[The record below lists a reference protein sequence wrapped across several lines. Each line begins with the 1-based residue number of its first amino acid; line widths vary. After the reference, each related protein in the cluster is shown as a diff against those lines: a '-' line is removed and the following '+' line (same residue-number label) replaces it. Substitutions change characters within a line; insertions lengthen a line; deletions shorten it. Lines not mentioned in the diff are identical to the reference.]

1 MHGFII
7 SSLPNW
13 SENLDLVAKP
23 TSRKRLPLYSRDTLL
38 VPSGRQPY
46 GHITEIR
53 MGHEARIGARIEE
66 HAPFSVVSHVWV
78 LPVTEGEVFFI
89 VLSSPGQTHVLSLPQ
104 SPEDNN
110 FQDLRAMST
119 VGLDLQHSTLAV
131 AMIADNCVLQITESA
146 IAFSRNAQDSLL
158 VEKWPAGYKAVAAA
172 IETAISC
179 AVIALWV
186 DGRSEIRALTVD
198 HIDDEMV
205 SVAQLGK
212 PIQTEGE
219 VISLAIYST
228 EVLTF
233 VIAGNSNGTLQ
244 IFRVSPKNGLE
255 PYLDH
260 EIPQNPNHLDDLEA
274 LNACEEI
281 LVLGEQISPQ
291 KPVELVMLCGLR
303 GGSVYALELQVGLDG
318 KICDQG
324 LGWMFA
330 NIQQHHYVPNRND
343 ILALV

>member
-53 MGHEARIGARIEE
+53 MGHEARIGARIEG

-78 LPVTEGEVFFI
+78 LPVSEKEVFFI
-89 VLSSPGQTHVLSLPQ
+89 ILSSPGQTHVLSIPQ
-104 SPEDNN
+104 SPEGND
-110 FQDLRAMST
+110 FRELQAMST

-146 IAFSRNAQDSLL
+146 ITFSRNAQDSLL
-158 VEKWPAGYKAVAAA
+158 VEKWPAGHKAVAAA
-172 IETAISC
+172 IQTNIPC
-179 AVIALWV
+179 AVIALRA
-186 DGRSEIRALTVD
+186 DGRSEIRALRVHD
-198 HIDDEMV
+198 AADEMV
-205 SVAQLGK
+205 SVSQLGK

-228 EVLTF
+228 EKLTF
-233 VIAGNSNGTLQ
+233 VVAGNSNGTLH
-244 IFRVSPKNGLE
+244 IFRVSPNNGLE
-255 PYLDH
+255 PYLEH

-274 LNACEEI
+274 LNACEDI
-281 LVLGEQISPQ
+281 LVLGEQLTLG
-291 KPVELVMLCGLR
+291 KPVDLVVLCGLR

-318 KICDQG
+318 KICAQG
-324 LGWMFA
+324 LSAFLLTYDSVTTYPIA
-330 NIQQHHYVPNRND
+330 TT
-343 ILALV
+343 L